1 MNGPSTPKR
10 HEGKSA
16 LGGGGVLPPPSKAA
30 IPPPPKVAI
39 TADQKV
45 KQATTPRKAG
55 LVVPPPPTAGPTAA
69 QKKAQADAKQKAEQ
83 NARGVSTTATNTLD
97 NAPSLPSPRSDEHLR
112 HSSMD
117 AFNALLS
124 MASEFKGGDKKLH
137 ELQLEVHHATYDVVR
152 VNKYQQRR
160 RFAMKF
166 LLRGASPK
174 IEFATPSQ
182 GGRSM
187 SSFSGTSGGDP
198 EKIYEL
204 SAFARFV
211 LSSADPNQLR
221 LCFKE
226 DKHPERLLVF
236 RDGSERELFCYGASL
251 LEKSIDMVSD
261 CEEIME
267 DGSVKYEVQLINQ
280 AGVRKTRALVVNDKL
295 RCIVRHQGKDVK
307 DGDVKDAFH
316 VNEISIE
323 RWNSDKKKATIWYEA
338 DHDVVRNAN
347 VSVFILKD
355 MKKGASNL
363 KQLNVEFPS
372 TSARERFVGHVLAL
386 QHLDKGVKV
395 FEDLSVFVGTWNVGD
410 KSPPKNLADLTH
422 WLGPAGEHDVYAI
435 GFQENS
441 KMAQWTKAFSA
452 FLSAEKRAPQ
462 LSRHMNAF
470 RNLRDH
476 RSQSTEVNSFHGDLA
491 DRTTLPGSRGGG
503 GGGGTAA
510 AHLRG
515 KSSGAML
522 RSTKS
527 AQVTRNLVCVC
538 VCV

>member
-1 MNGPSTPKR
+1 M
-10 HEGKSA
+10 
-16 LGGGGVLPPPSKAA
+16 
-30 IPPPPKVAI
+30 
-39 TADQKV
+39 
-45 KQATTPRKAG
+45 
-55 LVVPPPPTAGPTAA
+55 AGPTAA

-83 NARGVSTTATNTLD
+83 NARSVSTTANTLD
-97 NAPSLPSPRSDEHLR
+97 NAPSLPNSR

-124 MASEFKGGDKKLH
+124 MASEFKGGDKRLH
-137 ELQLEVHHATYDVVR
+137 QLQVEVHHATYDVVR

-182 GGRSM
+182 GGRTV
-187 SSFSGTSGGDP
+187 SSFSGTSGGDT
-198 EKIYEL
+198 EKTYDL

-267 DGSVKYEVQLINQ
+267 EGSVKYEVQLINQ
-280 AGVRKTRALVVNDKL
+280 AGVKKKRALVVNDKL

-307 DGDVKDAFH
+307 DDEVKDSFH

-338 DHDVVRNAN
+338 DHDVRNTNAG
-347 VSVFILKD
+347 KD
-355 MKKGASNL
+355 MKKGTANL

-395 FEDLSVFVGTWNVGD
+395 FEDLSVFTGTWNVGD

-422 WLGPAGEHDVYAI
+422 WLGPAGVHDIYAI

-441 KMAQWTKAFSA
+441 KIAQWTKAISA
-452 FLSAEKRAPQ
+452 FLSADKRSPQ

-476 RSQSTEVNSFHGDLA
+476 RSQSTEVNSFHGDLS
-491 DRTTLPGSRGGG
+491 DRTTLPGSRGT
-503 GGGGTAA
+503 TAA

-527 AQVTRNLVCVC
+527 AQVTQRNLVTWAGMGEVGNTGNTLPYLLSELGKEQSIFECVNLD
-538 VCV
+538 VCISLSLS